1 MTLPMP
7 EHWRYGNLGG
17 RTPEVEVVQG
27 IYDAFARRDLDAA
40 LELIAEDAELVVPGT
55 TAQLGRT
62 EPYRG
67 HRGVREYFADAE
79 RVWSEL
85 VLHADDLRAVGGGVV
100 VFGHVEGRAGDELV
114 RRQVVWT
121 WKVRNGKAW
130 SVRASD
136 VGEAPA
142 S

>member
-1 MTLPMP
+1 M
-7 EHWRYGNLGG
+7 
-17 RTPEVEVVQG
+17 QG